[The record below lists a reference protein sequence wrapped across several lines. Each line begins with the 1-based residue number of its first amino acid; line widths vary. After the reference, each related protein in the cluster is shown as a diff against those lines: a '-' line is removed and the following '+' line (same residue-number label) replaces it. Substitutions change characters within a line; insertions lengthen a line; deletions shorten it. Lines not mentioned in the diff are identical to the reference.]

1 MSKRRAL
8 GKGLSAL
15 IPEVKEPKGSEY
27 FFCSLEQIRPNKF
40 QPRRNFDEQATAELA
55 ASIKEKGLLQPLLV
69 RRLEKGY
76 ELIAGERRW
85 RAAQLAGLSEVPVVV
100 REVNDSELLEM
111 ALIENIQREDLNPL
125 EEALVYQQLIEELNF
140 TQEDLSRRVGKDRST
155 IANALRLLKL
165 PRNAWDSLVSGELSR
180 GHARAIL
187 GLEGKQQQKE
197 ALRKVL
203 RAGLSVRETER
214 LVKRL
219 KSKKTKQAE
228 VEADPQLELLT
239 EQLKRLLKTMV
250 RIKDRGG
257 KGKVEIEYYSWDD
270 LERILDLIRG

>member
-15 IPEVKEPKGSEY
+15 IPEVREPKGGEY
-27 FFCSLEQIRPNKF
+27 FLCSVEQIRPNQF
-40 QPRRNFDEQATAELA
+40 QPRRNFDDQATAELA
-55 ASIKEKGLLQPLLV
+55 ASIKEKGLLQPLVV

-85 RAAQLAGLSEVPVVV
+85 RAAQLAGLGEVPVVV
-100 REVNDSELLEM
+100 KEVNDSELLEM
-111 ALIENIQREDLNPL
+111 ALVENIQREDLNPL
-125 EEALVYQQLIEELNF
+125 EEALVYQQHIEELSF

-165 PRNAWDSLVSGELSR
+165 PREAWDSLVSGELSR

-187 GLEGKQQQKE
+187 GLESKQQQKE
-197 ALRKVL
+197 VLRKVL
-203 RAGLSVRETER
+203 KAGLSVRETER
-214 LVKRL
+214 LVQRL
-219 KSKKTKQAE
+219 KSKKTRQAE
-228 VEADPQLELLT
+228 AKVDPQLDYLT

-270 LERILDLIRG
+270 LERILNLIRD

>member
-27 FFCSLEQIRPNKF
+27 FLCSLEQIRPNQF

-100 REVNDSELLEM
+100 KEVNDSELLEM

-165 PRNAWDSLVSGELSR
+165 PRDAWDSLVSGELSR

-228 VEADPQLELLT
+228 VEADPQLEFLT

>member
-15 IPEVKEPKGSEY
+15 IPEVKEPRGSEY
-27 FFCSLEQIRPNKF
+27 FFCRLEQISPNKF

-55 ASIKEKGLLQPLLV
+55 ASIREKGLLQPLIV

-100 REVNDSELLEM
+100 KEVNDSELLEI

-165 PRNAWDSLVSGELSR
+165 PQDAWDSLVSGDLSR

-228 VEADPQLELLT
+228 AEVDPQLEFLT
-239 EQLKRLLKTMV
+239 EQLKKLLKTMV
-250 RIKDRGG
+250 RIRDRGG
-257 KGKVEIEYYSWDD
+257 KGKVEIEYYSWED

>member
-15 IPEVKEPKGSEY
+15 IPEVKEPKRSEY
-27 FFCSLEQIRPNKF
+27 FFCSLEQIRPNQF
-40 QPRRNFDEQATAELA
+40 QPRKNFDEQATAELA

-69 RRLEKGY
+69 RRREKGY

-111 ALIENIQREDLNPL
+111 ALVENIQREDLNPL

-165 PRNAWDSLVSGELSR
+165 PRDAWDSLVSGELSR

-203 RAGLSVRETER
+203 RASLSVRETER

-228 VEADPQLELLT
+228 VEADPQLEFLT

>member
-1 MSKRRAL
+1 MSKRKAL

-15 IPEVKEPKGSEY
+15 IPEVKETRGGEY
-27 FFCSLEQIRPNKF
+27 FLCRLEQISPNQF

-55 ASIKEKGLLQPLLV
+55 ASIREKGLLQPLIV
-69 RRLEKGY
+69 RRRENGY

-85 RAAQLAGLSEVPVVV
+85 RAAQMAGLREVPVVV
-100 REVNDSELLEM
+100 KEVNDSELLEM

-125 EEALVYQQLIEELNF
+125 EEALVYQQLIEELHF

-165 PRNAWDSLVSGELSR
+165 PQDVWDSLVSGELSR

-187 GLEGKQQQKE
+187 GLEGKQQQRE

-203 RAGLSVRETER
+203 KAGLSVRETER

-219 KSKKTKQAE
+219 RSKKARGAE
-228 VEADPQLELLT
+228 VKVDPQIEFLT
-239 EQLKRLLKTMV
+239 EQLKKILKTMV
-250 RIKDRGG
+250 RVKDRGG
-257 KGKVEIEYYSWDD
+257 KGKVEIEYYSWED

>member
-15 IPEVKEPKGSEY
+15 IPEVKEPRGSEY
-27 FFCSLEQIRPNKF
+27 FLCRLEQISPNQF

-55 ASIKEKGLLQPLLV
+55 ASIREKGLLQPLIV
-69 RRLEKGY
+69 RRREKGY

-85 RAAQLAGLSEVPVVV
+85 RAAQMAGLREVPVVV
-100 REVNDSELLEM
+100 KEVNDSELLEM

-165 PRNAWDSLVSGELSR
+165 PQDVWDSLVSGELSR

-187 GLEGKQQQKE
+187 GLEGKQQQRE

-203 RAGLSVRETER
+203 KAGLSVRETER

-219 KSKKTKQAE
+219 RSKKARGSE
-228 VEADPQLELLT
+228 VKVDPQIEFLT
-239 EQLKRLLKTMV
+239 EQLKKILKTMV
-250 RIKDRGG
+250 RVKDRGG
-257 KGKVEIEYYSWDD
+257 KGKVEIEYYSWED

>member
-1 MSKRRAL
+1 LSKRRAL

-15 IPEVKEPKGSEY
+15 IPEVKEPGGSEY
-27 FFCSLEQIRPNKF
+27 FLCRLEQISPNQF

-55 ASIKEKGLLQPLLV
+55 ASIREKGLLQPLIV
-69 RRLEKGY
+69 RRREKGY

-85 RAAQLAGLSEVPVVV
+85 RAAQMAGLREVPVVV
-100 REVNDSELLEM
+100 KEVNDSELLEM

-125 EEALVYQQLIEELNF
+125 EEAMVYQQLIEELDF

-165 PRNAWDSLVSGELSR
+165 PQDAWDSLVSGELSR

-187 GLEGKQQQKE
+187 GLEGKQQQRE

-203 RAGLSVRETER
+203 KAGLSVRETER

-219 KSKKTKQAE
+219 RSKKTRGAQVK
-228 VEADPQLELLT
+228 VDPQIEFLA
-239 EQLKRLLKTMV
+239 EQLKKILRTMV

-257 KGKVEIEYYSWDD
+257 KGKVEIEYYSWED

>member
-15 IPEVKEPKGSEY
+15 IPEVKEPKRSEY
-27 FFCSLEQIRPNKF
+27 FFCSLEQIRPNQF
-40 QPRRNFDEQATAELA
+40 QPRKNFDEQATAELA

-69 RRLEKGY
+69 RRREKGY

-111 ALIENIQREDLNPL
+111 ALVENIQREDLNPL

-165 PRNAWDSLVSGELSR
+165 PRDAWDSLVSGELSR

-187 GLEGKQQQKE
+187 GLEGKQQQKG

-228 VEADPQLELLT
+228 VEADPQLEFLT

>member
-15 IPEVKEPKGSEY
+15 IPEVKEPKRSEY
-27 FFCSLEQIRPNKF
+27 FFCSLEQIRPNQF
-40 QPRRNFDEQATAELA
+40 QPRKNFDEQATAELA

-69 RRLEKGY
+69 RRREKGY

-165 PRNAWDSLVSGELSR
+165 PRDAWDSLVSGELSR

-228 VEADPQLELLT
+228 VEADPQLEFLT